1 MQAPDVQYLPL
12 HSVVVKEER
21 RNLKSCGDI
30 PAVCTDVIG
39 VWVGLTQT
47 HIISN
52 DSVERNSVN
61 SNIIAI
67 LIN

>member
-1 MQAPDVQYLPL
+1 MHAPDVQYLPP
-12 HSVVVKEER
+12 HSGVVKEER
-21 RNLKSCGDI
+21 GNLKSCGEI
-30 PAVCTDVIG
+30 AAVCTHVIG

-47 HIISN
+47 HIKSN

-61 SNIIAI
+61 SNIIDI

>member
-1 MQAPDVQYLPL
+1 MHAPDVQYLPL

-21 RNLKSCGDI
+21 GNLNSCGEI
-30 PAVCTDVIG
+30 PAVCTHVIG

-52 DSVERNSVN
+52 DSVERSSVN

-67 LIN
+67 LID